1 MNCNFISMNLIP
13 INYNLTFEPDLEKF
27 RFKGKE
33 ILTFELKPHS
43 AKTSR
48 GEVKQIVLDAV
59 DLKIVNCQ
67 LLMAKKNIVNS
78 FKLVAKEEKL
88 IISLSRGVKQGSY
101 ELRIEFEGILND
113 KLAGFYRSKYIVDG
127 KEKYLATTQFEATDA
142 RRAFPCIDDPSYK
155 ATFDV
160 TVVIDRRL
168 TAISNTLPIESKKNN
183 EKTVVKPSLTSGVKD
198 AVSTMQN
205 KKKIIKFDRT
215 PLMST
220 YLLYFG
226 VGEFEFLE
234 DAYTSKLNDEYKDTS
249 EVKKLRVFTTPGKKQ
264 NGKFALACAKKSL
277 EFFEKY
283 FDYLYPLKK
292 LDLIAIPDFA
302 TGAMENWA

>member
-1 MNCNFISMNLIP
+1 MTVKPL
-13 INYNLTFEPDLEKF
+13 NYNLTFEPDLEKF
-27 RFKGKE
+27 TFRGTE
-33 ILTFELKPHS
+33 ILTFEIKE
-43 AKTSR
+43 KT
-48 GEVKQIVLDAV
+48 KQIVLDAV

-168 TAISNTLPIESKKNN
+168 TAISNNLPIESKKNN

-220 YLLYFG
+220 YLLYLG

-234 DAYTSKLNDEYKDTS
+234 EKYKKT
-249 EVKKLRVFTTPGKKQ
+249 LIRIATTPGKSVY
-264 NGKFALACAKKSL
+264 GKFA
-277 EFFEKY
+277 
-283 FDYLYPLKK
+283 
-292 LDLIAIPDFA
+292 
-302 TGAMENWA
+302 